1 MVIIRQHF
9 TKEFLFPVL
18 NEPKQLPKEFYGIGE
33 VRGFTFLQLKLQN
46 NVALYRV
53 SDTFGNI
60 VYETFKVKLNSLYNG
75 FYYPR
80 SKAFG
85 VTAWCCKSWSKA
97 EQRFNS
103 LVGEEIAKDLSN
115 GISARINC
123 LPTLSNDLRE
133 IFTNE

>member
-9 TKEFLFPVL
+9 TKEFLYPDT

-53 SDTFGNI
+53 SDTFSNNW
-60 VYETFKVKLNSLYNG
+60 YEVFKVKFNSLYCG

-97 EQRFNS
+97 KSRFNA
-103 LVGEEIAKDLSN
+103 LVAEEVPKDLRQ
-115 GISARINC
+115 GG
-123 LPTLSNDLRE
+123 
-133 IFTNE
+133 TNE